1 MAHKKHDRLKQ
12 ALLLVFVGASLVLV
26 GLIWVDG
33 LVAEAEQVPS
43 YYRGAPGTGAERT
56 VAPEATLAPAATATP
71 AAPLLTPTPLPPE
84 EMPDEP
90 LILPGLDDEDS

>member
-12 ALLLVFVGASLVLV
+12 SLLLVFVGASLVLA

-33 LVAEAEQVPS
+33 LVAGTEPAPS
-43 YYRGAPGTGAERT
+43 YYREAPGTGAEGT
-56 VAPEATLAPAATATP
+56 VAPEATVAPAATAAP
-71 AAPLLTPTPLPPE
+71 ASPQLTPTPLPPE
-84 EMPDEP
+84 AMPDEP